1 MSRPLTPRSTTAR
14 ALGGATQDASW
25 RRQTPL
31 GLMTLFVSLTEAV
44 LGTVTTLTTGTV
56 QMVLTLFVVVY
67 PVLIAGAF
75 FVVLWN
81 RPHHLY
87 HPSEFGGGTTAEAFE
102 RATRPRL
109 TDLDA
114 FRDLLRRMIGGYDG
128 DRAKALVDALG
139 DEFSDMKSFIT
150 IQYSSEDRAADTDGN
165 KAKKLLQR
173 LVVLRVR
180 DIDDVHKWQSA
191 TEGL

>member
-1 MSRPLTPRSTTAR
+1 MPRTEAAGTTLRR
-14 ALGGATQDASW
+14 ATTDVSW

-31 GLMTLFVSLTEAV
+31 GLITLFVSLSETV
-44 LGTVTTLTTGTV
+44 LGAVTTLTSGTV
-56 QMVLTLFVVVY
+56 QMLLTLFVVTF
-67 PVLIAGAF
+67 PALIAGAF

-114 FRDLLRRMIGGYDG
+114 FRDLLRRMVDGYDG
-128 DRAKALVDALG
+128 DRAKALVSAVAV
-139 DEFSDMKSFIT
+139 EFTDMEPFIT
-150 IQYSSEDRAADTDGN
+150 AQYGAQDRLTDPDGS

-173 LVVLRVR
+173 LIVLRVR
-180 DIDDVHKWQSA
+180 DIDDIRKWQSA
-191 TEGL
+191 TEGV